1 MEDFFIQFK
10 ILTNFNFNSN
20 KIKGE
25 KIYGKNNRKYC
36 VIGFI
41 IVGLACIFVEKANGP
56 KLYTGVGDGFDSEI
70 TVEIMAKKNSKG
82 ELRISD
88 IKYTHGDTE
97 AIAGPALNELA
108 TKVKNTQ
115 SIDVDVVAGATYS
128 SEGFIQALEDACSKI
143 K

>member
-1 MEDFFIQFK
+1 M
-10 ILTNFNFNSN
+10 SN
-20 KIKGE
+20 NIKDEGE
-25 KIYGKNNRKYC
+25 KMEIEKIRKYC

-97 AIAGPALNELA
+97 AIAGPALDELV

-128 SEGFIQALEDACSKI
+128 SEGFIQALNDACSKI

>member
-1 MEDFFIQFK
+1 M
-10 ILTNFNFNSN
+10 SN
-20 KIKGE
+20 NIKDEGE
-25 KIYGKNNRKYC
+25 KMEIEKIRKYC

-56 KLYTGVGDGFDSEI
+56 KLYTGIGDGFDSEI

-97 AIAGPALNELA
+97 AIAGPALDELV

-128 SEGFIQALEDACSKI
+128 SEGFIQALNDACSKI
-143 K
+143 N

>member
-1 MEDFFIQFK
+1 MSD
-10 ILTNFNFNSN
+10 IL
-20 KIKGE
+20 KDEGE
-25 KIYGKNNRKYC
+25 KMEIEKIRKSC

-41 IVGLACIFVEKANGP
+41 IVGLACIFVEKANAP

-128 SEGFIQALEDACSKI
+128 SEGFIQALNDACSKI

>member
-1 MEDFFIQFK
+1 MSD
-10 ILTNFNFNSN
+10 IL
-20 KIKGE
+20 KDEGE
-25 KIYGKNNRKYC
+25 KMEIEKIRKYC

-115 SIDVDVVAGATYS
+115 RIDVDVVAGATYS

>member
-1 MEDFFIQFK
+1 MSD
-10 ILTNFNFNSN
+10 IL
-20 KIKGE
+20 KDEGE
-25 KIYGKNNRKYC
+25 KMEIEKIRKYC

-128 SEGFIQALEDACSKI
+128 SEGFIQALNDACSKI
-143 K
+143 N

>member
-1 MEDFFIQFK
+1 MSD
-10 ILTNFNFNSN
+10 IL
-20 KIKGE
+20 KDEGE
-25 KIYGKNNRKYC
+25 KMEIEKIRKYC

-97 AIAGPALNELA
+97 AIAGPALNELV
-108 TKVKNTQ
+108 TKVKNAQ

>member
-1 MEDFFIQFK
+1 MSD
-10 ILTNFNFNSN
+10 IL
-20 KIKGE
+20 KDEGE
-25 KIYGKNNRKYC
+25 KMEIEKIRKYC

-97 AIAGPALNELA
+97 AIAGPALDELV

-115 SIDVDVVAGATYS
+115 RIDVDVVAGATYS
-128 SEGFIQALEDACSKI
+128 SEGFIQALNDACSKI

>member
-1 MEDFFIQFK
+1 MSD
-10 ILTNFNFNSN
+10 IL
-20 KIKGE
+20 KDEGE
-25 KIYGKNNRKYC
+25 KMEIEKIRKYC

-82 ELRISD
+82 ELRSSD

>member
-1 MEDFFIQFK
+1 MSD
-10 ILTNFNFNSN
+10 IL
-20 KIKGE
+20 KDEGE
-25 KIYGKNNRKYC
+25 KMEIEKIRKYC

-82 ELRISD
+82 GLRISD

-97 AIAGPALNELA
+97 AIAGPALNELV

>member
-1 MEDFFIQFK
+1 MCIRD
-10 ILTNFNFNSN
+10 
-20 KIKGE
+20 
-25 KIYGKNNRKYC
+25 R
-36 VIGFI
+36 IGFI

-97 AIAGPALNELA
+97 AIAGPALNEL

>member
-1 MEDFFIQFK
+1 MSD
-10 ILTNFNFNSN
+10 IL
-20 KIKGE
+20 KDEGE
-25 KIYGKNNRKYC
+25 KMEIEKIRKYC

-56 KLYTGVGDGFDSEI
+56 KLYTGIGDGFDSEI

>member
-1 MEDFFIQFK
+1 M
-10 ILTNFNFNSN
+10 SN
-20 KIKGE
+20 NIIDEGE
-25 KIYGKNNRKYC
+25 KMEIEKIRKYC

-97 AIAGPALNELA
+97 AIAGPALDELV

-115 SIDVDVVAGATYS
+115 SIDIDVVAGATYS
-128 SEGFIQALEDACSKI
+128 SEGFIQALNDACSKI
-143 K
+143 N

>member
-1 MEDFFIQFK
+1 MSD
-10 ILTNFNFNSN
+10 IL
-20 KIKGE
+20 KDEGE
-25 KIYGKNNRKYC
+25 KMEIEKIRKYC

-70 TVEIMAKKNSKG
+70 TVEIMAKKNSKR

>member
-1 MEDFFIQFK
+1 MSD
-10 ILTNFNFNSN
+10 IL
-20 KIKGE
+20 KDEGE
-25 KIYGKNNRKYC
+25 KMEIEKIRKYC

-97 AIAGPALNELA
+97 AIAGPALNELV

>member
-1 MEDFFIQFK
+1 MSD
-10 ILTNFNFNSN
+10 IL
-20 KIKGE
+20 KDEGE
-25 KIYGKNNRKYC
+25 KMEIEKIRKYC

-97 AIAGPALNELA
+97 AIAGPALDELV

-128 SEGFIQALEDACSKI
+128 SEGFIQALNDACSKI
-143 K
+143 N

>member
-1 MEDFFIQFK
+1 MEI
-10 ILTNFNFNSN
+10 
-20 KIKGE
+20 E
-25 KIYGKNNRKYC
+25 KIRKYC

-97 AIAGPALNELA
+97 AIAEPALDELV

-128 SEGFIQALEDACSKI
+128 SEGFIQALNDACSKI
-143 K
+143 N

>member
-1 MEDFFIQFK
+1 MSD
-10 ILTNFNFNSN
+10 IL
-20 KIKGE
+20 KDEGE
-25 KIYGKNNRKYC
+25 KMEIEKIRKYC

-88 IKYTHGDTE
+88 KIYSWGYRSYSRTSIK
-97 AIAGPALNELA
+97 
-108 TKVKNTQ
+108 
-115 SIDVDVVAGATYS
+115 
-128 SEGFIQALEDACSKI
+128 
-143 K
+143 

>member
-1 MEDFFIQFK
+1 M
-10 ILTNFNFNSN
+10 SN
-20 KIKGE
+20 NIKDEGE
-25 KIYGKNNRKYC
+25 KMEIEKIRKYC

-56 KLYTGVGDGFDSEI
+56 KVYTGVGDGFDSEI

-97 AIAGPALNELA
+97 AIAGPALDELV

-128 SEGFIQALEDACSKI
+128 SEGFIQALNDACSKI

>member
-1 MEDFFIQFK
+1 MSD
-10 ILTNFNFNSN
+10 IL
-20 KIKGE
+20 KDEGE
-25 KIYGKNNRKYC
+25 KMEIEKIRKYC

-97 AIAGPALNELA
+97 AIAGPALNELV

-128 SEGFIQALEDACSKI
+128 SEGFIQALNDACSKI

>member
-1 MEDFFIQFK
+1 MSD
-10 ILTNFNFNSN
+10 IL
-20 KIKGE
+20 KDEGE
-25 KIYGKNNRKYC
+25 KMEIEKIRKYC

-115 SIDVDVVAGATYS
+115 SIDIDVVAGATYS
-128 SEGFIQALEDACSKI
+128 SEGFIQALNDACSKI

>member
-1 MEDFFIQFK
+1 M
-10 ILTNFNFNSN
+10 SN
-20 KIKGE
+20 NIKDEGE
-25 KIYGKNNRKYC
+25 KMEIEKIRKYC

-97 AIAGPALNELA
+97 AIAGPALDELV

-115 SIDVDVVAGATYS
+115 RIDVDVVAGATYS
-128 SEGFIQALEDACSKI
+128 SEGFIQALNDACSKI

>member
-1 MEDFFIQFK
+1 MSD
-10 ILTNFNFNSN
+10 IL
-20 KIKGE
+20 KDEGE
-25 KIYGKNNRKYC
+25 KMESEKIRKYC
-36 VIGFI
+36 VSGFI

-97 AIAGPALNELA
+97 AIAGPALDELV

-115 SIDVDVVAGATYS
+115 SIDIDVVAGATYS
-128 SEGFIQALEDACSKI
+128 SKGFIQALNDACSKI
-143 K
+143 N

>member
-1 MEDFFIQFK
+1 MINTENPSSPG
-10 ILTNFNFNSN
+10 TNP
-20 KIKGE
+20 
-25 KIYGKNNRKYC
+25 
-36 VIGFI
+36 VT
-41 IVGLACIFVEKANGP
+41 AAAQ
-56 KLYTGVGDGFDSEI
+56 EI

>member
-1 MEDFFIQFK
+1 MSD
-10 ILTNFNFNSN
+10 IL
-20 KIKGE
+20 KDEGE
-25 KIYGKNNRKYC
+25 KMEIEKIRKYC

>member
-1 MEDFFIQFK
+1 MEI
-10 ILTNFNFNSN
+10 
-20 KIKGE
+20 E
-25 KIYGKNNRKYC
+25 KIRKYC

-97 AIAGPALNELA
+97 AIAGPALDELV

-115 SIDVDVVAGATYS
+115 SIDIDVVAGATYS

>member
-1 MEDFFIQFK
+1 MRVKRWKLKK
-10 ILTNFNFNSN
+10 I
-20 KIKGE
+20 
-25 KIYGKNNRKYC
+25 RKYC

>member
-1 MEDFFIQFK
+1 MSD
-10 ILTNFNFNSN
+10 IL
-20 KIKGE
+20 KDEGE
-25 KIYGKNNRKYC
+25 KMEIEKIRKYC

-41 IVGLACIFVEKANGP
+41 IVGLACIFVEKANSP